1 LDGWRHDA
9 PHSTGFE
16 SGSPLAPVAL
26 ETAPD
31 EVALRTALARA
42 FATLRERIAMVLE
55 QLGELRAQ
63 AQGFAASIVAT
74 YQGGLFQAQLA
85 QSDESILRYTKPC
98 CRCWSLER
106 PPVHHAPEHAMDTF
120 ASSDSTE

>member
-9 PHSTGFE
+9 PHATGFE

-55 QLGELRAQ
+55 QLGEPRAQ
-63 AQGFAASIVAT
+63 AQCLAASIVAT
-74 YQGGLFQAQLA
+74 YQSGLFQARVA
-85 QSDESILRYTKPC
+85 
-98 CRCWSLER
+98 
-106 PPVHHAPEHAMDTF
+106 
-120 ASSDSTE
+120 